1 MIVENSNYNEKNKNK
16 PGIVKPAIAMSPIT
30 MTGNQHKKL
39 VITIN
44 AICRPTYQLVFI
56 FVTKT

>member
-1 MIVENSNYNEKNKNK
+1 MNDNEKNKHI

-44 AICRPTYQLVFI
+44 AICRPTYELTFI